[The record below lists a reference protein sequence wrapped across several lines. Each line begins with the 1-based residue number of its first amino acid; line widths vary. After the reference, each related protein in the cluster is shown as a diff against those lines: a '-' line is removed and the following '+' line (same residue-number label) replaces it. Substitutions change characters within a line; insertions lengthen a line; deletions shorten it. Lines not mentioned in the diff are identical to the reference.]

1 MSGARDVHDL
11 EGAKDALERMVTEM
25 GAAIHHLEA
34 ATMPGLSPGEA
45 QGHRE
50 DGELY
55 AFFARQHAE
64 RCDPDAL
71 ARALGLDEGALSERS
86 DAPAAERSQT
96 GAEVCAR
103 QGLGGIEVSALARGR
118 PH

>member
-1 MSGARDVHDL
+1 MCWIRYIISFQAVGA
-11 EGAKDALERMVTEM
+11 
-25 GAAIHHLEA
+25 
-34 ATMPGLSPGEA
+34 LSPSEA

-71 ARALGLDEGALSERS
+71 ARVLGLDEGALS
-86 DAPAAERSQT
+86 
-96 GAEVCAR
+96 G
-103 QGLGGIEVSALARGR
+103 QGTAQ
-118 PH
+118 

>member
-1 MSGARDVHDL
+1 MPAGGAEKRRSGKQGGDGMNGTRNGNVHDL
-11 EGAKDALERMVTEM
+11 EGAKDALERMITEM
-25 GAAIHHLEA
+25 GAAIYHLEA
-34 ATMPGLSPGEA
+34 ATIPGLSPSEA

-71 ARALGLDEGALSERS
+71 ARVLGLDEGALSE
-86 DAPAAERSQT
+86 QGT
-96 GAEVCAR
+96 AR
-103 QGLGGIEVSALARGR
+103 
-118 PH
+118 